1 MRTTVD
7 LPEAVHRRAVQLA
20 ASRRQS
26 LSSLIA
32 EMTIRGMA
40 LSGEPVVISR
50 SQHSGFPTIDL
61 APSVVTSDDV
71 ADALDDE

>member
-40 LSGEPVVISR
+40 FSGEPVVISR
-50 SQHSGFPTIDL
+50 SEHSGFPTISL
-61 APSVVTSDDV
+61 ARSVVTSDDV